1 MHYSIYTQTRKRV
14 KMTTQLSHGTE
25 LRNKVLEGVNILA
38 DYVATTLGPKG
49 QNVLIHQKDRRPFVT
64 KDGVTVAQNVNF
76 EDPHMNAGA
85 EVVKQVSAMTNSEAG
100 DGTTTSTVLA
110 REILN
115 QANKYIASGTSPIEI
130 KRGLE
135 LCLAQ
140 AFSEISDLSEPISSA
155 EDVKNIAKIS
165 ANNDETIGNLV
176 ATAVDKV
183 GKNGTVTIEE
193 ARSLE
198 TSLDLVEGFR
208 FDSGYAATAFV
219 TDDRRG
225 VCRYEN
231 PMFFITD
238 TKVDQV
244 KQILPALELAAREG
258 RPFIIVAEEVEGQA
272 LAALIMNTVR
282 GSMKVAAIKAP
293 RYGEERRA
301 IMNDL
306 AISTGAK
313 FFQQSLGH
321 NLTEVSLVD
330 FGKAATVEI
339 TKNTTTVVDGE
350 GDYEKVDE
358 TIEKIKVEIQQTDD
372 IHEAGRLQDRVTR
385 LSSGVAII
393 RVGASSE
400 VEMIEKKHRI
410 EDALEAVRSAQQEG
424 IVPGGGMTLLRASTS
439 IAPNFPT
446 EEQSAALSIFRA
458 ALQAPFKTMA
468 ENSGLSPDVAILTAK
483 ANSNNPWDGIDF
495 STGEKVNLKTSGV
508 LDPAKVTRCALK
520 NAVSV
525 AGTLLLTN
533 HSIVHQ

>member
-1 MHYSIYTQTRKRV
+1 
-14 KMTTQLSHGTE
+14 MTTQLSHGPE
-25 LRNKVLEGVNILA
+25 LRNKVLDGVNTLA

-49 QNVLIHQKDRRPFVT
+49 QNVLIHQKDKRPFVT

-85 EVVKQVSAMTNSEAG
+85 EVVKQVSAMTNAEAG

-115 QANKYIASGTSPIEI
+115 QANKYITSGTSPIEI

-135 LCLAQ
+135 QCLQ
-140 AFSEISDLSEPISSA
+140 DSFEVISELSKPISSA
-155 EDVKNIAKIS
+155 EDVKHIATIS

-183 GKNGTVTIEE
+183 GKNGSITIEE
-193 ARSLE
+193 ARSLD

-208 FDSGYAATAFV
+208 FDSGYAATAFI
-219 TDDRRG
+219 TDNRRAT
-225 VCRYEN
+225 CRYEN
-231 PMFFITD
+231 PMFMITD
-238 TKVDQV
+238 TKIDQV
-244 KQILPALELAAREG
+244 NQILPALEIAAREN
-258 RPFIIVAEEVEGQA
+258 RPFVIVAEEVEGQA
-272 LAALIMNTVR
+272 LAALIMNTMR
-282 GSMKVAAIKAP
+282 GSMKVAAVKAP

-301 IMNDL
+301 IMSDL
-306 AISTGAK
+306 AVSTGAK

-321 NLTEVSLVD
+321 QVTDVSLTD
-330 FGKAATVEI
+330 FGKAASVEI

-350 GDYEKVDE
+350 GDYEKVDQ
-358 TIEKIKVEIQQTDD
+358 TIESIKAEIQQTDD

-424 IVPGGGMTLLRASTS
+424 IVPGGGMTLLRISES

-446 EEQSAALSIFRA
+446 EEQATAFPIFKRALESPFR
-458 ALQAPFKTMA
+458 TMA
-468 ENSGLSPDVAILTAK
+468 SNAGLSPEVTMLMIEGSTGFEGV
-483 ANSNNPWDGIDF
+483 NF
-495 STGEKVNLKTSGV
+495 STGNREDLKSAGI

-533 HSIVHQ
+533 HSIVHN

>member
-1 MHYSIYTQTRKRV
+1 
-14 KMTTQLSHGTE
+14 MTTQLSHGTE
-25 LRNKVLEGVNILA
+25 LRNKVLDGVNTLA

-64 KDGVTVAQNVNF
+64 KDGVTVAQNVSF

-85 EVVKQVSAMTNSEAG
+85 EVVKQVSSMTNAEAG

-130 KRGLE
+130 RRGLE
-135 LCLAQ
+135 QCLDEAIGVIE
-140 AFSEISDLSEPISSA
+140 EISEPISSA
-155 EDVKNIAKIS
+155 DDVKHIATIS
-165 ANNDETIGNLV
+165 ANNDEVIGNLV

-183 GKNGTVTIEE
+183 GKNGSITIEA

-208 FDSGYAATAFV
+208 FDSGYAATAFI
-219 TDDRRG
+219 TDERRA
-225 VCRYEN
+225 VCHYEQ
-231 PMFFITD
+231 PMFLITD
-238 TKVDQV
+238 SKIEQV
-244 KQILPALELAAREG
+244 SQILPALEIAARES
-258 RPFIIVAEEVEGQA
+258 RPFVIVAEEIEGQA
-272 LAALIMNTVR
+272 LAALIMNTMR

-301 IMNDL
+301 IMSDL
-306 AISTGAK
+306 STSTGAK
-313 FFQQSLGH
+313 FFQQSMGH
-321 NLTEVSLVD
+321 KLTEVSLTD
-330 FGKAATVEI
+330 FGKAASVEI

-372 IHEAGRLQDRVTR
+372 IHEAERLQDRVTR

-424 IVPGGGMTLLRASTS
+424 IVPGGGMTLLRVSNS
-439 IAPNFPT
+439 INPNFAT
-446 EEQSAALSIFRA
+446 EEQSCALSIFKRA
-458 ALQAPFKTMA
+458 LESPLKTMA
-468 ENSGLSPDVAILTAK
+468 ANAGLSPEVTMIRVQGLSGFDGVNFANGDVQ
-483 ANSNNPWDGIDF
+483 D
-495 STGEKVNLKTSGV
+495 LKQVGV

>member
-1 MHYSIYTQTRKRV
+1 
-14 KMTTQLSHGTE
+14 MTTQLSHGTE
-25 LRNKVLEGVNILA
+25 LRNKVLDGVNTLA

-49 QNVLIHQKDRRPFVT
+49 QNVLIHQKDRNPFVT

-85 EVVKQVSAMTNSEAG
+85 EIVKQVSAMTNAEAG

-110 REILN
+110 REILV
-115 QANKYIASGTSPIEI
+115 QANKHIASGTSPIEI

-135 LCLAQ
+135 QCLNEAVQ
-140 AFSEISDLSEPISSA
+140 VIEDIAEPISSA
-155 EDVKNIAKIS
+155 EDVKHIATIS
-165 ANNDETIGNLV
+165 ANNDEVIGTLV

-183 GKNGTVTIEE
+183 GKNGSITIEE

-208 FDSGYAATAFV
+208 FDSGFAATAFV

-231 PMFFITD
+231 PMFLITD
-238 TKVDQV
+238 TKVEQV
-244 KQILPALELAAREG
+244 NQILPALEIAARES
-258 RPFIIVAEEVEGQA
+258 RPFVIVAEEVEGQA
-272 LAALIMNTVR
+272 LAALIMNTMR
-282 GSMKVAAIKAP
+282 GSMKVAAVKAP

-301 IMNDL
+301 IMSDL
-306 AISTGAK
+306 AVSTGAK
-313 FFQQSLGH
+313 FFQQSMGH
-321 NLTEVSLVD
+321 NLTEVSLTD
-330 FGKAATVEI
+330 FGKAASVEI

-358 TIEKIKVEIQQTDD
+358 TIERIKVEIQQTDD
-372 IHEAGRLQDRVTR
+372 IHEAGRLQERVTR

-424 IVPGGGMTLLRASTS
+424 IVPGGGMTLLRVSNS
-439 IAPNFPT
+439 INPNFT
-446 EEQSAALSIFRA
+446 SEEQSAAFSIFKRA
-458 ALQAPFKTMA
+458 LEAPFKTMA
-468 ENSGLSPDVAILTAK
+468 MNSGLSPEVSALEVSDT
-483 ANSNNPWDGIDF
+483 DGWTGINF
-495 STGEKVNLKTSGV
+495 SCGKLADLKISGV

-533 HSIVHQ
+533 HSIVHK

>member
-1 MHYSIYTQTRKRV
+1 
-14 KMTTQLSHGTE
+14 MTTQLSHGTE
-25 LRNKVLEGVNILA
+25 LRNKVLDGVNTLA

-49 QNVLIHQKDRRPFVT
+49 QNVLIHQKERKPFVT

-85 EVVKQVSAMTNSEAG
+85 EVVKQVSSMTNSEAG

-110 REILN
+110 REILV
-115 QANKYIASGTSPIEI
+115 QANKHIASGTAPIEI

-135 LCLAQ
+135 QCLSDAVQ
-140 AFSEISDLSEPISSA
+140 VIEEISEPISSA
-155 EDVKNIAKIS
+155 EDIKHIATIS
-165 ANNDETIGNLV
+165 ANNDDVIGTLV

-183 GKNGTVTIEE
+183 GKNGSITVEE
-193 ARSLE
+193 ARSLD

-219 TDDRRG
+219 TDSRRG

-238 TKVDQV
+238 SKIEQV
-244 KQILPALELAAREG
+244 NQVLPALEIAAREG
-258 RPFIIVAEEVEGQA
+258 RPFVIVADEVEGQA
-272 LAALIMNTVR
+272 LAALIMNTMR
-282 GSMKVAAIKAP
+282 GSMKVAAVKAP

-301 IMNDL
+301 IMSDL
-306 AISTGAK
+306 AVSTGAK
-313 FFQQSLGH
+313 FFQQSMGH
-321 NLTEVSLVD
+321 SLTDVSLTD
-330 FGKAATVEI
+330 FGKAASVEI
-339 TKNTTTVVDGE
+339 TKNSTTVVDGE

-358 TIEKIKVEIQQTDD
+358 TIEKIKVEIQRTDD

-424 IVPGGGMTLLRASTS
+424 IVPGGGMTLLRASKS
-439 IAPNFPT
+439 IAPNFAT
-446 EEQSAALSIFRA
+446 EEQSAALSIFKK
-458 ALQAPFKTMA
+458 ALESPFRTMA
-468 ENSGLSPDVAILTAK
+468 SNAGLSPDVMMIQVQDAK
-483 ANSNNPWDGIDF
+483 DWEGINF
-495 STGEKVNLKTSGV
+495 STGTVENLKQKGV

-525 AGTLLLTN
+525 AATLLLTN
-533 HSIVHQ
+533 HSIVHE

>member
-1 MHYSIYTQTRKRV
+1 
-14 KMTTQLSHGTE
+14 MTTQLSHGPE

-76 EDPHMNAGA
+76 EDPHVNAGA
-85 EVVKQVSAMTNSEAG
+85 EVVKQVSAMTNAEAG

-110 REILN
+110 RSILV
-115 QANKYIASGTSPIEI
+115 QANKHISSGTSPIEI

-135 LCLAQ
+135 LCLEQ
-140 AFSEISDLSEPISSA
+140 ALEEIGEISEPISSA
-155 EDVKNIAKIS
+155 EDVKHIATIS
-165 ANNDETIGNLV
+165 ANNDSVIGNLV

-183 GKNGTVTIEE
+183 GKNGSVTIEE

-219 TDDRRG
+219 TDERRG
-225 VCRYEN
+225 QCRYDS
-231 PMFFITD
+231 PMFLITD
-238 TKVDQV
+238 TKVEQV
-244 KQILPALELAAREG
+244 NQILPALEIAAREN
-258 RPFIIVAEEVEGQA
+258 RPFVIVAEDIEGQA
-272 LAALIMNTVR
+272 LAALIMNTMR

-293 RYGEERRA
+293 KYGEERRA
-301 IMNDL
+301 IMSDL
-306 AISTGAK
+306 ATTTGAT
-313 FFQQSLGH
+313 FFQQSRGD
-321 NLTEVSLVD
+321 NLTEVSLSD
-330 FGKAATVEI
+330 FGQAATVEI
-339 TKNTTTVVDGE
+339 TKGTTTVVDGE
-350 GDYEKVDE
+350 GDYKKVDE
-358 TIEKIKVEIQQTDD
+358 TIEKIKDEIKQTED
-372 IHEAGRLQDRVTR
+372 IHEAKRLQSRITR

-424 IVPGGGMTLLRASTS
+424 VVPGGGMTLLRVSNT
-439 IAPNFPT
+439 IAPNFPS
-446 EEQSAALSIFRA
+446 EEQASALSIFKT
-458 ALQAPFKTMA
+458 ALQSPFQTMA
-468 ENSGLSPDVAILTAK
+468 HNAGISPEIAMLSVNHGDLPMWEGM
-483 ANSNNPWDGIDF
+483 NF
-495 STGEKVNLKTSGV
+495 FTGEKTNLKSEGV

-533 HSIVHQ
+533 HSIVHS

>member
-1 MHYSIYTQTRKRV
+1 
-14 KMTTQLSHGTE
+14 MTTQLSHGPE
-25 LRNKVLEGVNILA
+25 LRNKVLDGVNTLA

-110 REILN
+110 RELLV
-115 QANKYIASGTSPIEI
+115 QANKHIASGIAPIEI

-135 LCLAQ
+135 QCLNDSLGVIKEMSQ
-140 AFSEISDLSEPISSA
+140 PISSA
-155 EDVKNIAKIS
+155 DDIRHIATIS
-165 ANNDETIGNLV
+165 ANNDEVIGKLV

-183 GKNGTVTIEE
+183 GKNGSITVEE

-231 PMFFITD
+231 PMFLITD
-238 TKVDQV
+238 EKIDQV
-244 KQILPALELAAREG
+244 SQVLPSLEIAAREG
-258 RPFIIVAEEVEGQA
+258 RPFVIIADEVEGQA
-272 LAALIMNTVR
+272 LAALIMNTMR
-282 GSMKVAAIKAP
+282 GSMKVAAVKAP

-301 IMNDL
+301 IMSDL
-306 AISTGAK
+306 ATSTGAK

-321 NLTEVSLVD
+321 KVTEASLID
-330 FGKAATVEI
+330 FGKAASVEI
-339 TKNTTTVVDGE
+339 TKGSTTIVDGE

-358 TIEKIKVEIQQTDD
+358 TIEKIKIEIQQTDD

-400 VEMIEKKHRI
+400 VELIEKKHRI

-424 IVPGGGMTLLRASTS
+424 IVPGGGMTLLRVSNS
-439 IAPNFPT
+439 IAPNFAT
-446 EEQSAALSIFRA
+446 EDQSAALSVFKRALESPFR
-458 ALQAPFKTMA
+458 TMA
-468 ENSGLSPDVAILTAK
+468 SNSGLSPEVSMLRVCDAGDWEGINFSCGELT
-483 ANSNNPWDGIDF
+483 
-495 STGEKVNLKTSGV
+495 NLKAAGV

-525 AGTLLLTN
+525 AATLLLTN
-533 HSIVHQ
+533 HSIIEQ

>member
-1 MHYSIYTQTRKRV
+1 
-14 KMTTQLSHGTE
+14 MTTQLSHGTE
-25 LRNKVLEGVNILA
+25 LRNKVLDGVNTLA

-49 QNVLIHQKDRRPFVT
+49 QNVLIHQKDKRPFVT
-64 KDGVTVAQNVNF
+64 KDGVTVAQNISF

-110 REILN
+110 REMLV
-115 QANKYIASGTSPIEI
+115 QANKHISSGTSPIEI

-135 LCLAQ
+135 LCLEQ
-140 AFSEISDLSEPISSA
+140 ALNQIEDLAEPISSS
-155 EDVKNIAKIS
+155 EDVKHIATIS
-165 ANNDETIGNLV
+165 ANNDEVIGNLV

-208 FDSGYAATAFV
+208 FDSGYAATAFI

-225 VCRYEN
+225 VCRYER
-231 PMFFITD
+231 PMFLITD
-238 TKVDQV
+238 AKVDQV
-244 KQILPALELAAREG
+244 NQILPALEIAARES
-258 RPFIIVAEEVEGQA
+258 RPFVIVAEEVEGQA
-272 LAALIMNTVR
+272 LAALIMNTMR
-282 GSMKVAAIKAP
+282 GSMKVAAVKAP

-301 IMNDL
+301 IMSDL
-306 AISTGAK
+306 AVATGAK
-313 FFQQSLGH
+313 FFQQSRGD
-321 NLTEVSLVD
+321 NLTEVSLTD

-358 TIEKIKVEIQQTDD
+358 TIEKIKVEIQQTEDM
-372 IHEAGRLQDRVTR
+372 HEAGRLQDRITR

-424 IVPGGGMTLLRASTS
+424 IVPGGGMTLLRVSNS
-439 IAPNFPT
+439 VAPNFPT
-446 EEQSAALSIFRA
+446 EEQAASLSIFKK
-458 ALQAPFKTMA
+458 ALQSPFRTMA
-468 ENSGLSPDVAILTAK
+468 TNAGMSADIAMMNVENGSLDMWVGM
-483 ANSNNPWDGIDF
+483 NFSNGQR
-495 STGEKVNLKTSGV
+495 SNLKQDGV

-533 HSIVHQ
+533 HSIVH

>member
-1 MHYSIYTQTRKRV
+1 
-14 KMTTQLSHGTE
+14 MTTQLSHGTE
-25 LRNKVLEGVNILA
+25 LRNKVLDGVNTLA

-64 KDGVTVAQNVNF
+64 KDGVTVAQNINF

-85 EVVKQVSAMTNSEAG
+85 EVVKQVSAMTNAEAG

-110 REILN
+110 REILV
-115 QANKYIASGTSPIEI
+115 QANKHIASGTSPIEI

-135 LCLAQ
+135 QCLEEAVQ
-140 AFSEISDLSEPISSA
+140 VIEETSQPISSA
-155 EDVKNIAKIS
+155 EDVRHIATIS
-165 ANNDETIGNLV
+165 ANNDQSIGALV

-183 GKNGTVTIEE
+183 GKNGSITIEE

-208 FDSGYAATAFV
+208 FSSGYAATAFI

-225 VCRYEN
+225 VCRYES
-231 PMFFITD
+231 PMFLITD

-244 KQILPALELAAREG
+244 SQILPALEIAARES
-258 RPFIIVAEEVEGQA
+258 RPFVIVAEEVEGQA
-272 LAALIMNTVR
+272 LAALIMNTMR
-282 GSMKVAAIKAP
+282 GSMKVAAVKAP

-301 IMNDL
+301 IMSDL
-306 AISTGAK
+306 AVSTGAK
-313 FFQQSLGH
+313 FFQQSMGH
-321 NLTEVSLVD
+321 NLTDVSLSD
-330 FGKAATVEI
+330 FGKAASVEI

-358 TIEKIKVEIQQTDD
+358 TIERINVEIQQTDD
-372 IHEAGRLQDRVTR
+372 IHEASRLQERVTR

-424 IVPGGGMTLLRASTS
+424 IVPGGGMTLLRVSDS
-439 IAPNFPT
+439 INPNFAT
-446 EEQSAALSIFRA
+446 EEQASALSIFKRA
-458 ALQAPFKTMA
+458 LEAPFRTMA
-468 ENSGLSPDVAILTAK
+468 SNAGLSPDVVKLK
-483 ANSNNPWDGIDF
+483 VEDVSSFEGINF
-495 STGEKVNLKTSGV
+495 STGNKEDLKASGI

-533 HSIVHQ
+533 HSIVH

>member
-1 MHYSIYTQTRKRV
+1 
-14 KMTTQLSHGTE
+14 MTTQLSHGTE
-25 LRNKVLEGVNILA
+25 LRNKVLDGVNTLA

-49 QNVLIHQKDRRPFVT
+49 QNVLIHQKDKRPFIT
-64 KDGVTVAQNVNF
+64 KDGVTVAQNVSF

-85 EVVKQVSAMTNSEAG
+85 QVVKQVSAMTNAEAG

-110 REILN
+110 RELLV
-115 QANKYIASGTSPIEI
+115 QANKHIASGTSPIEI

-135 LCLAQ
+135 LCLQQ
-140 AFSEISDLSEPISSA
+140 ALQEIEDISEPISSA
-155 EDVKNIAKIS
+155 EDVKHIATIS
-165 ANNDETIGNLV
+165 ANNDETIGTLV

-183 GKNGTVTIEE
+183 GKNGTVTIEG

-225 VCRYEN
+225 VCRYDS
-231 PMFFITD
+231 PMFLITD

-244 KQILPALELAAREG
+244 NQILPALEIAAREN
-258 RPFIIVAEEVEGQA
+258 RPFVIVAEEVEGQA
-272 LAALIMNTVR
+272 LAALIMNTMR
-282 GSMKVAAIKAP
+282 GSMKVAAVKAP

-301 IMNDL
+301 IMSDL
-306 AISTGAK
+306 AVATGAK
-313 FFQQSLGH
+313 FFQQSQGD

-358 TIEKIKVEIQQTDD
+358 TIERIKVEIQQTEDM
-372 IHEAGRLQDRVTR
+372 HEAGRLQDRITR

-424 IVPGGGMTLLRASTS
+424 IAPGGGMTLLRVSNA

-446 EEQSAALSIFRA
+446 EEQAAALSIFKN
-458 ALQAPFKTMA
+458 ALQAPFRTMA
-468 ENSGLSPDVAILTAK
+468 QNAGISSDIAMLNVEDGNVELWEGI
-483 ANSNNPWDGIDF
+483 NFSNG
-495 STGEKVNLKTSGV
+495 KRANLKTEGV

-533 HSIVHQ
+533 HSIVHC

>member
-1 MHYSIYTQTRKRV
+1 
-14 KMTTQLSHGTE
+14 MTTQLSHGTE
-25 LRNKVLEGVNILA
+25 LRNKVLDGVNTLA

-85 EVVKQVSAMTNSEAG
+85 EVVKQVSAMTNAEAG

-110 REILN
+110 REILV

-135 LCLAQ
+135 QCLNEAVQVIEEVAQ
-140 AFSEISDLSEPISSA
+140 PISSA
-155 EDVKNIAKIS
+155 EDVMHIATIS
-165 ANNDETIGNLV
+165 ANNDETIGTLI

-183 GKNGTVTIEE
+183 GKNGSITIEE

-208 FDSGYAATAFV
+208 FDGGYAATAFV

-225 VCRYEN
+225 TCRYES

-238 TKVDQV
+238 TKIDQV
-244 KQILPALELAAREG
+244 SQILPALEIAAREG
-258 RPFIIVAEEVEGQA
+258 RPFVIVAEEVEGQA
-272 LAALIMNTVR
+272 LAALIMNTMR
-282 GSMKVAAIKAP
+282 GSMKVVAIKAP

-301 IMNDL
+301 IMSDL
-306 AISTGAK
+306 AVSTGAK

-321 NLTEVSLVD
+321 KLTEASLTD
-330 FGKAATVEI
+330 FGQAASVEI
-339 TKNTTTVVDGE
+339 TKNSTTVVDGE
-350 GDYEKVDE
+350 GDYEKVDD
-358 TIEKIKVEIQQTDD
+358 TIEKIKAEIQRTED
-372 IHEAGRLQDRVTR
+372 IHEAGRLQERVTR

-424 IVPGGGMTLLRASTS
+424 IVPGGGMTLLNISNS
-439 IAPNFPT
+439 INPNFVT
-446 EEQSAALSIFRA
+446 EEQSSALSIFKRS
-458 ALQAPFKTMA
+458 LESPFRTMA
-468 ENSGLSPDVAILTAK
+468 ANAGLSPDVVRLKVENAK
-483 ANSNNPWDGIDF
+483 DFEGINF
-495 STGEKVNLKTSGV
+495 STGNKENLKTSGI

-533 HSIVHQ
+533 HSIVHK